1 MVRTILETYF
11 QGTDYVELLEDVG
24 LADTGIAAQTEEN
37 DDEAIGQSPL
47 EDACRRLCDLA
58 EHSSK
63 RNAGKRVPRTSK
75 EPIRSAPARRA
86 VLLRSKGNC
95 ENPDCIGHPD
105 VLTDAGD
112 PILEIDHI
120 HDLAKDGPDDPI
132 QMIALCPNCHAI
144 KTRGRD
150 REQLRQRL
158 FEVARQRH
166 QDLI

>member
-1 MVRTILETYF
+1 VVRTILETYF

-24 LADTGIAAQTEEN
+24 LTDTAIAAQTGEN
-37 DDEAIGQSPL
+37 DDKAIGQSPL
-47 EDACRRLCDLA
+47 KDAYRRLCGLA
-58 EHSSK
+58 EQSSQ
-63 RNAGKRVPRTSK
+63 RNEDKRVSRTST
-75 EPIRSAPARRA
+75 EPIRSAAARPAA
-86 VLLRSKGNC
+86 LLRSKGNC
-95 ENPDCIGHPD
+95 ENPDCVGHPD

-132 QMIALCPNCHAI
+132 QMIALCPNCHAV

>member
-1 MVRTILETYF
+1 MTSRSARVPWRTPTAACAVWRNAAAS
-11 QGTDYVELLEDVG
+11 GTRPSASLG
-24 LADTGIAAQTEEN
+24 LRRNRSARRPHAAQF
-37 DDEAIGQSPL
+37 
-47 EDACRRLCDLA
+47 
-58 EHSSK
+58 
-63 RNAGKRVPRTSK
+63 
-75 EPIRSAPARRA
+75 
-86 VLLRSKGNC
+86 LLRSKGNC

-105 VLTDAGD
+105 VLTDTGD

-132 QMIALCPNCHAI
+132 QMIALCPNCHAV
-144 KTRGRD
+144 KTRSRD